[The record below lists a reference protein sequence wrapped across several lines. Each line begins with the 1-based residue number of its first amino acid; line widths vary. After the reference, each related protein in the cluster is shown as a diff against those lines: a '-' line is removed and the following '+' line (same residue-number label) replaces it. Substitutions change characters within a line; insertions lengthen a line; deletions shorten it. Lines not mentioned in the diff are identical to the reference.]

1 MKFKISLVACAIYL
15 VGQSA
20 VALGEDRYN
29 ALFANLFSGTS
40 SASIVAEQMNKP
52 PAQQVSFNDMDAGI
66 YSASGSP
73 IPPRS
78 CSQQPNNRLGSAC
91 TPAARVGGEHPPSK
105 LRSLR
110 RVLL

>member
-73 IPPRS
+73 TPPDHAANSRTTDLAQLVR
-78 CSQQPNNRLGSAC
+78 QQPELGEN
-91 TPAARVGGEHPPSK
+91 TPH
-105 LRSLR
+105 LN
-110 RVLL
+110 